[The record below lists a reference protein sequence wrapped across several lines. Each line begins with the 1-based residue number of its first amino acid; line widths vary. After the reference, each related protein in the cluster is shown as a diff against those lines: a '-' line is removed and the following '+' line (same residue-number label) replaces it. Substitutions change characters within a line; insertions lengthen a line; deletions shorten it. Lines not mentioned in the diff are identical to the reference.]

1 MRLLPLL
8 ALAFLAPCVQAA
20 DEPAAKPA
28 KKAGRAGA
36 QFPES
41 ISGVSEEQYAKIRR
55 ALMATYGD
63 ETVAAA
69 RKRLADLK
77 ERGRFVKGRNE
88 AEDLRLEFEAARDA
102 MVKATIEAVQKL
114 DPSIEKDPLV
124 LTLNA
129 IEELVKKRGQ
139 EAAKAAQEK
148 ASAEERAAAAKMP
161 KEDAKPAE
169 TPATTEAKSE
179 SPKAMTPAELLA
191 DVEGVSAEDMKKFRV
206 AAFKAQRDPKVK
218 EIKAKQAQL
227 RKEAEFLSQD
237 EKRNMRGEFEALLAD
252 LRKAQEAAV
261 AEAAPSLSKETIV
274 TILNAIE
281 TRARDAAAK
290 AGPKKG
296 TKTPL
301 KPFPFGEKK

>member
-8 ALAFLAPCVQAA
+8 ALALIAPFLQAA
-20 DEPAAKPA
+20 EEAPAKPA
-28 KKAGRAGA
+28 KKAARAGA

-41 ISGVSEEQYAKIRR
+41 ISGVSDEQYAKIRR

-63 ETVAAA
+63 EAVAAA

-88 AEDLRLEFEAARDA
+88 AEDLRLEFETARDS
-102 MVKATIEAVQKL
+102 MVKATIEAVQKF
-114 DPSIEKDPLV
+114 DPSVEKDPLV

-139 EAAKAAQEK
+139 EAAKAAQAK
-148 ASAEERAAAAKMP
+148 ASEAERAAA
-161 KEDAKPAE
+161 KEKKDAMPAE
-169 TPATTEAKSE
+169 TPAVAEAKPE
-179 SPKAMTPAELLA
+179 AAKPMTPSELLA

-218 EIKAKQAQL
+218 ELKAKRTQL
-227 RKEAEFLSQD
+227 GKEAEFLSQE
-237 EKRNMRGEFEALLAD
+237 EKRNMRGEFEALQSD
-252 LRKAQEAAV
+252 LRKANLAAI
-261 AEAAPSLSKETIV
+261 AQAAPELSKETIDKIFEAV
-274 TILNAIE
+274 ETRTREAIE
-281 TRARDAAAK
+281 KAAK
-290 AGPKKG
+290 KKA

-301 KPFPFGEKK
+301 KPFPFAEKK

>member
-1 MRLLPLL
+1 MRLFPLL
-8 ALAFLAPCVQAA
+8 ALALLAPCLQAA
-20 DEPAAKPA
+20 YEPKAKPA
-28 KKAGRAGA
+28 KKAARPGVAL
-36 QFPES
+36 PES
-41 ISGVSEEQYAKIRR
+41 VSGVPDEQLAKIRR
-55 ALMATYGD
+55 ALVATSGD
-63 ETVAAA
+63 KAVAAA

-102 MVKATIEAVQKL
+102 MVKATLEAVQKF

-139 EAAKAAQEK
+139 EAASAAQEK

-161 KEDAKPAE
+161 KEEAKPVAE
-169 TPATTEAKSE
+169 TTAKEAEAK
-179 SPKAMTPAELLA
+179 PMRPAELLA
-191 DVEGVSAEDMKKFRV
+191 DVEGVSAEDMRKFRM
-206 AAFKAQRDPKVK
+206 AAFKAQRDTQVK

-227 RKEAEFLSQD
+227 RKEAEFLSPE
-237 EKRNMRGEFEALLAD
+237 EKKNMRGDFEQLQSD
-252 LRKAQEAAV
+252 LRKANLAAI
-261 AEAAPSLSKETIV
+261 AAAAPDLSKETLEKIYEAV
-274 TILNAIE
+274 ETRGSEAIE
-281 TRARDAAAK
+281 K
-290 AGPKKG
+290 AGKKKA

>member
-8 ALAFLAPCVQAA
+8 ALALLAPCAFAVEEAA
-20 DEPAAKPA
+20 AQPA

-41 ISGVSEEQYAKIRR
+41 VPGVSDEQYAKIRR
-55 ALMATYGD
+55 AIMATFGD
-63 ETVAAA
+63 EAIAAA

-77 ERGRFVKGRNE
+77 ERTRFVKGRNE
-88 AEDLRLEFEAARDA
+88 AEDLRVEFETARDA
-102 MVKATIEAVQKL
+102 MVKATIEAVQKF
-114 DPSIEKDPLV
+114 DPSVEKDPLV

-139 EAAKAAQEK
+139 EAAKAAQAK
-148 ASAEERAAAAKMP
+148 ASEAERAAA
-161 KEDAKPAE
+161 KENKDAKTAEAPA
-169 TPATTEAKSE
+169 AEAKPE
-179 SPKAMTPAELLA
+179 SPKAMSPAELLA
-191 DVEGVSAEDMKKFRV
+191 DVEGVSAEDMRKFRA
-206 AAFKAQRDPKVK
+206 AAFKAQRDPKLK
-218 EIKAKQAQL
+218 EIKAKQTQL
-227 RKEAEFLSQD
+227 RKEAEFLSPE
-237 EKRNMRGEFEALLAD
+237 EKKNMRGEFEALLAD
-252 LRKAQEAAV
+252 MRKAQEAAI

-274 TILNAIE
+274 AILNAVE
-281 TRARDAAAK
+281 ERAREAAAK